1 MMNEQ
6 ELRNIRE
13 QFPIFAEKTYVA
25 TCSQGALSAPV
36 AAAIEEHI
44 ASWHKYGLAW
54 DLWIEKYEEA
64 RRSFAEF
71 IGADP
76 SEIAV
81 LTSVSAGINAIAS
94 ALDYSQRRNVVIGE
108 FEFPTM
114 GHIWLAQEKRG
125 AELRWV
131 RQQRGRI
138 PAENYA
144 RHIDRDTCIVPV
156 TGVCFMN
163 GARSEVKEVTKVAH
177 ENGAFVMVDD
187 YQDCGTRAVDVKEL
201 GIDFYLS
208 GSLKYLLG
216 SSGLAFMYVRR
227 ELISHL
233 IPTMSS
239 WISQEDHFGYH
250 LERFELAST
259 ARRFETG
266 TPAIQPIYTAL
277 PALAMLKRVGLD
289 RIRDHVQ
296 RLSSALM
303 RNASELGIELKTP
316 QEAIGPL
323 VVLRVKDV
331 AQLLKALERAGIVAS
346 SRYDGLRIS
355 FHLYNSMADVNL
367 ITEVMEANLDLFV
380 TQKVAASG

>member
-1 MMNEQ
+1 MMIEQ
-6 ELRNIRE
+6 ELDNIRG

-25 TCSQGALSAPV
+25 TCSQGALSTSV
-36 AAAIEEHI
+36 AASIEEHV
-44 ASWHKYGLAW
+44 ASWHNHGLGW

-71 IGADP
+71 INADP

-81 LTSVSAGINAIAS
+81 LTSVSAGINSIAS
-94 ALDYSQRRNVVIGE
+94 ALDYSTRRNVVIGE

-114 GHIWLAQEKRG
+114 GHIWLAQQKRG

-131 RQQRGRI
+131 RQQQGRI
-138 PAENYA
+138 PAANYA
-144 RHIDRDTCIVPV
+144 RHIDRKTCIVPV

-163 GARSEVKEVTKVAH
+163 GARSEINEVANIAH
-177 ENGAFVMVDD
+177 QNGAFVMVDD
-187 YQDCGTRAVDVKEL
+187 YQDCGTRPINVKKS

-227 ELISHL
+227 ELISRL

-250 LERFELAST
+250 LERFELADT

-266 TPAIQPIYTAL
+266 TPAIQPIYAVL
-277 PALAMLKRVGLD
+277 PALAILKRVGLD
-289 RIRDHVQ
+289 SIRDHVE
-296 RLSSALM
+296 RLSSVLI
-303 RNASELGIELKTP
+303 RNANELGIELKTP
-316 QEAIGPL
+316 QEAVGPL
-323 VVLRVKDV
+323 VVLKTKDIAAV
-331 AQLLKALERAGIVAS
+331 LKAFERAGIVAS

-355 FHLYNSMADVNL
+355 FHLYNGMADVDL
-367 ITEVMEANLDLFV
+367 ITEVMEANLDLFF
-380 TQKVAASG
+380 THKMAASG